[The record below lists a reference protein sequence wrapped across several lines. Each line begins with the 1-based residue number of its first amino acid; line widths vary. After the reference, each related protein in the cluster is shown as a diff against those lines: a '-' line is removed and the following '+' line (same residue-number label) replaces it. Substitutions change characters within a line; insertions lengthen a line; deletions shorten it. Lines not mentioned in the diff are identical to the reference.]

1 MINFVIGYFIL
12 INLISYIFIWLNIRT
27 NIVKMNKKW
36 LDTTYLLLSILGG
49 FVGIMIG
56 SEMFNYRKDEKIF
69 KRYIPLVIFIEV
81 CIILYIIYKL
91 NS

>member
-27 NIVKMNKKW
+27 NFVKMNKKW
-36 LDTTYLLLSILGG
+36 LDTAYLLLSILGG

-69 KRYIPLVIFIEV
+69 KRYIPLVIFIEI
-81 CIILYIIYKL
+81 CIVLYIIYKL
-91 NS
+91 NN